1 MGGIP
6 TPKPYPFTKFAKICI
21 STFKGISM
29 LSIKSIIN
37 FIKVVLCK
45 HDDSKLKFIRNI
57 GGDEMLIYYVKN
69 GLAKS
74 EWLCN
79 HCGRVVHKNFRV
91 GE

>member
-1 MGGIP
+1 MP
-6 TPKPYPFTKFAKICI
+6 V
-21 STFKGISM
+21 
-29 LSIKSIIN
+29 IKSIIK
-37 FIKVVLCK
+37 FIKVMFCK
-45 HDDSKLKFIRNI
+45 HDDSNLKFIRNI

-79 HCGRVVHKNFRV
+79 HCGRIVHKNFRV